1 MLVFKDES
9 RGDLICTECGRVV
22 TERLISEAPEWRNF
36 EGDDDH
42 SRVGIVYHSDLV
54 ENLTTTMG
62 VQKYEHDDQEFLEKG
77 LREIRNALYNLRQGS
92 VDERTE
98 MLATHYF
105 HSAYQYMLLQKH
117 GLAPTFKTSPAGR
130 RQGNSSKAT
139 KKASEETSREK
150 LARRKTFAVAAIHK
164 ALRDQGYDRRWSLDT
179 ISQLFEGM
187 EVSKEMLK
195 RASLD
200 LKHAWY
206 HNYPEAARKEQLQ
219 FESASLASPLPT
231 PGVVVREP
239 LIITVKPR
247 AVVGVNMMD
256 PSNFEITES
265 WDNFISEFLIIRN
278 E

>member
-1 MLVFKDES
+1 
-9 RGDLICTECGRVV
+9 V

-42 SRVGIVYHSDLV
+42 SRVGIVYHSDLI
-54 ENLTTTMG
+54 ENLTTKMG
-62 VQKYEHDDQEFLEKG
+62 VQKYEHDEQEFLEKG

-105 HSAYQYMLLQKH
+105 HSVYQYMLLQKH
-117 GLAPTFKTSPAGR
+117 GLAPIFKTGPAVR
-130 RQGNSSKAT
+130 RQGNSKKAT
-139 KKASEETSREK
+139 KKAGEETSREK
-150 LARRKTFAVAAIHK
+150 LARRKTFAVASIHK
-164 ALRDQGYDRRWSLDT
+164 ALRDQGYDCGRWSLDT

-200 LKHAWY
+200 LKQAWD

-219 FESASLASPLPT
+219 FESASLAPPPPT
-231 PGVVVREP
+231 PGVGLSNPRKAVLEP
-239 LIITVKPR
+239 LIIKVKPR
-247 AVVGVNMMD
+247 AVVDVRMMD
-256 PSNFEITES
+256 PSIFEIAES
-265 WDNFISEFLIIRN
+265 WDTFIFECLITPN
-278 E
+278 EY